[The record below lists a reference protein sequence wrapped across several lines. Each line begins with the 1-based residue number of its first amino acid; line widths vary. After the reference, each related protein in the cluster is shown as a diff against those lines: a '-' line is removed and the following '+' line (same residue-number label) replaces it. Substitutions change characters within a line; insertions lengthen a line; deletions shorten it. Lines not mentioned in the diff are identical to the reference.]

1 MGPTI
6 HDVARV
12 AGTSKST
19 VSRYLNGQPV
29 KKATQDAIDRA
40 IRELNYH
47 RNEQARRLVMS
58 KTHTIGVVIDDIS
71 NVFFSGMIRGIE
83 AVARQRG
90 YNCIFLSRTS
100 NYDQEVSFLSYLY
113 EGQVDG
119 LILASFR
126 KRKEDDLRAMRDSG
140 LPIALVG
147 DHGELDGLFSVDVDN
162 AAGISDIATHLYG
175 LGHRRIGYISGRND
189 LSASKYRYKG
199 YLQAMD
205 ALGLPIR
212 EAWIVESDWTNQ
224 GGYEAMQR
232 LAISAPDITA
242 VVVSSDE
249 AAIGAL
255 RALKELGKRV
265 PRDVSV
271 AGFDDIPVAGWVDPA
286 LTTVRQPFRD
296 IGTLAAEGLFR
307 KIDGTEEAP
316 CSHLLR
322 PTFVARDSCGP
333 AEWA

>member
-6 HDVARV
+6 HDVARL

-19 VSRYLNGQPV
+19 VSRYLNGQQV
-29 KKATQDAIDRA
+29 KKATQDALEKA
-40 IRELNYH
+40 IAELNYH
-47 RNEQARRLVMS
+47 RNAHARRLVMN
-58 KTHTIGVVIDDIS
+58 KTYTIGIVIDDIS
-71 NVFFSGMIRGIE
+71 NIFYSGMIKGIE
-83 AVARQRG
+83 AVARRNG
-90 YNCIFLSRTS
+90 YNCIFLSWTS
-100 NYDQEVSFLSYLY
+100 NFDKETSFLNYLY

-126 KRKEDDLRAMRDSG
+126 KRNEEDVRAIRDAG
-140 LPIALVG
+140 YPIALIG
-147 DHGELDGLFSVDVDN
+147 DHCELEGVFSVDVDN
-162 AAGISDIATHLYG
+162 AAGIEEVVTYLHGI
-175 LGHRRIGYISGRND
+175 GHRRIGYISGQND

-199 YLQAMD
+199 YRRTME
-205 ALGLPIR
+205 ALGMPVR
-212 EAWIVESDWTNQ
+212 EEWVVESDWTNQ
-224 GGYEAMQR
+224 GGYEAMRR
-232 LAISAPDITA
+232 LAGEADVTA

-255 RALKELGKRV
+255 RALKELGRSV
-265 PRDVSV
+265 PRELSV

-307 KIDGTEEAP
+307 KIEGTENTP
-316 CSHLLR
+316 RSHLLR
-322 PTFVARDSCGP
+322 PKFIVRDSCGP